1 VDLVAV
7 AKCRFLVRQVKRDFE
22 PLEKIPLKGKPMAQ
36 INVGIIG
43 SGMAARVFHIP
54 IIQSVPNLRLKKI
67 VERHGD
73 WARKNC
79 PLVEVVRD
87 AATLLQDKEIELV
100 VIATPNSSHFDLA
113 RQSLFAGKH
122 VVVDKPFTTS
132 SGQARE
138 LIDLAHKH
146 NRLITVFQN
155 RRWDGD
161 FQTVKKILD
170 GKLLGR
176 LVEYESHFDRYR
188 PLPRQGAWREEVG
201 EGSGILFDLG
211 PHLIDQAQVLFGLP
225 RMVTADIRT
234 QRENAKTDDSFELLL
249 HYDDLKVTLKTGML
263 VREPGP
269 RFILHGAEGSFVK
282 YGLDPQEDAL
292 KRGSTPSEP
301 NWGEEPREQWGKLNT
316 QRGGLHVEEQVET
329 VAGCYSAFYQNIV
342 DAIAGRAALAV
353 KPEEAVNTIR
363 IIELAIKSNE
373 QKRTIPL
380 SL

>member
-1 VDLVAV
+1 MQLSLIV
-7 AKCRFLVRQVKRDFE
+7 E
-22 PLEKIPLKGKPMAQ
+22 PVEKFPLKGTPMSQ

-73 WARKNC
+73 WTRTNY

-87 AATLLQDKEIELV
+87 AAALLRDEKIELV
-100 VIATPNSSHFDLA
+100 VIATPNRSHFDLA
-113 RQSLFAGKH
+113 RQSLLAGKH

-138 LIDLAHKH
+138 LIDLAHHH

-188 PLPRQGAWREEVG
+188 PLPRQGAWREEAG

-225 RMVTADIRT
+225 QKITADIRI
-234 QRENAKTDDSFELLL
+234 QRENGKTDDSFELLL
-249 HYDDLKVTLKTGML
+249 HYDNLKVTLKAGML
-263 VREPGP
+263 AREPGP
-269 RFILHGAEGSFVK
+269 HFLLHGTEGSFVK
-282 YGLDPQEDAL
+282 YGLDPQEEAL
-292 KRGSTPSEP
+292 KSGATHLEP
-301 NWGEEPREQWGKLNT
+301 NWGKEPQALWGKLNT
-316 QRGGLHVEEQVET
+316 HIDGQRVEKQVET
-329 VAGCYSAFYQNIV
+329 VAGCYQAFYQNMV
-342 DAIAGRAALAV
+342 DAIAGHAALAV
-353 KPEEAVNTIR
+353 KPEEAMNTIR

-373 QKRTIPL
+373 QKRTMKF
-380 SL
+380 

>member
-1 VDLVAV
+1 MIVLSTVYV
-7 AKCRFLVRQVKRDFE
+7 E
-22 PLEKIPLKGKPMAQ
+22 PIKKFPLKGAPMSQ

-54 IIQSVPNLRLKKI
+54 IILSVPSLRLKKI

-73 WARKNC
+73 WTRKNC

-87 AATLLQDKEIELV
+87 AAALLHDEEIELV
-100 VIATPNSSHFDLA
+100 VIATPNSSHFELA
-113 RQSLFAGKH
+113 RQSILANKH
-122 VVVDKPFTTS
+122 VVVEKPFTTTS
-132 SGQARE
+132 DQAQQ
-138 LIDLAHKH
+138 LVDLAHKH
-146 NRLITVFQN
+146 GKVISVHQN

-188 PLPRQGAWREEVG
+188 PLPRQGAWREEAG

-225 RMVTADIRT
+225 RMIMADIRI
-234 QRENAKTDDSFELLL
+234 QRENGKADDSFELLL
-249 HYDDLKVTLKTGML
+249 HYDNLKVTLKAGML
-263 VREPGP
+263 AREPGP
-269 RFILHGAEGSFVK
+269 RFLLHGTEGSFVK
-282 YGLDPQEDAL
+282 YGLDSQEEAL
-292 KRGSTPSEP
+292 KSGATPSGS
-301 NWGEEPREQWGKLNT
+301 NWGKEPESLWGKLNT
-316 QRGGLHVEEQVET
+316 QRDGQHVEERVET
-329 VAGCYSAFYQNIV
+329 ASGCYQTFYQNLV
-342 DAIAGRAALAV
+342 EAISGRAELAV
-353 KPEEAVNTIR
+353 KPEEAMNTIR

-373 QKRTIPL
+373 QKRTMPV